1 MIIKC
6 SRGYDFAGLIDYLLR
21 RGEHQDRGE
30 ARIIRMEGVYDE
42 RTAAAQMAR
51 NAALAPCRMRPVVH
65 MMARAEVGL
74 SDARNAELS
83 CRMVDA
89 AGLAGRPYMA
99 VVHDDDHVHVVVCEM
114 DDLGRPPPRIQFA
127 QALGRPVTS
136 DEAKAMPK
144 GAVKSRAWDSHLP
157 MRLAKLAR
165 QLEVEWGLRELPSR
179 SVAIELQEPQLLHSQ
194 RQRLEARGEV
204 ALQDRYFDQV
214 RSALVLPS
222 WEMRIRA
229 LGQHGLN
236 LRVVSSGERKRGLQL
251 YSISNPRECVKI
263 SAFGFGGL
271 AKLDASADQPFVEYQ
286 ASHPRPPI
294 TLNKPEK
301 TFDQGFQKLQVQFR
315 EEIKQWHRATA
326 RRKSAFKRYK
336 AEKLAVGMQIEQLR
350 LTLQPCAGASAA
362 RFAAS
367 GLRRDLVARAQAE
380 LSYALAEAG
389 PARKKPVFAEFVKRR
404 ARLRDA
410 DAIRIWR
417 DLQDKVTETR
427 RLRIAKMIASLRRS
441 LHGIRERAKTLHNE
455 LKAFT
460 QPLSVATSSLK
471 SHGLALRASEAEARR
486 QSQQRQASDLAMR
499 ADQAGHRIL
508 VDPNRCVRIESWT
521 VSATDKALLDD
532 PSNLAIFERMAA
544 KQTAEVDALKDLIR
558 QPGLLR
564 RTTKGNYALSMKAVE
579 ARCPASARWSR
590 QAEVLSL
597 ASIVIAGLR
606 QQQHDEAR
614 NEKALASNILLNQ
627 SHTTSAEATRVVSH
641 LAAAE
646 SFRSQI
652 EQILRED
659 EERRADEQ
667 ATQSARAARAR
678 LLEQRTQEALEQ
690 RAREQSV
697 APQSADRHSAS
708 DPARRPL
715 PDASVVQA
723 EQRKRLL
730 AATSQR
736 PGDSP
741 EVRQYLENWAARI
754 HAFSA
759 DRPMGRNDLVA
770 IENQA
775 LLGMVRQGLT
785 ATQIEPFLEERS
797 PASALGMSTLADVQ
811 RNQAI
816 NDELAR
822 QRDQQDRARVLRDLG
837 KLAPPSETG
846 KEFVRLWQELLEENL
861 VNPNASSED
870 RNRAI
875 DHDVARMLIKRRCAA
890 IEVAE
895 AIMDCSPS
903 LASKPPSDR
912 KEYATELLSYF
923 IDEDGYRLLI
933 QQMTASS
940 GGNESTRPLI
950 SVQPMPDS
958 RRASTSG
965 ALSDDHDAGASG
977 DHLKGSVE
985 GHQAQRGQIYRP
997 GAHDHGL

>member
-6 SRGYDFAGLIDYLLR
+6 TRGRDFAGLIDYLLR

-51 NAALAPCRMRPVVH
+51 NAALAPRRMRPVVH

-74 SDARNAELS
+74 SDARYADLA

-99 VVHDDDHVHVVVCEM
+99 VVHDNDHVHVVVCEM

-144 GAVKSRAWDSHLP
+144 GAVKRRAWDSHLP

-165 QLEVEWGLRELPSR
+165 QLEVEWGLRKLPSR
-179 SVAIELQEPQLLHSQ
+179 SVTIELQEPQLLHSQ

-214 RSALVLPS
+214 RSALALPS
-222 WEMRIRA
+222 WDMRIHA

-263 SAFGFGGL
+263 SAFGLGGM

-380 LSYALAEAG
+380 LGYALAEAG
-389 PARKKPVFAEFVKRR
+389 PARKKPIFAEFVARR
-404 ARLRDA
+404 AKLGDA
-410 DAIRIWR
+410 DAMRVWR
-417 DLQDKVTETR
+417 DLEDQVTETR

-441 LHGIRERAKTLHNE
+441 LDGIKERAKTLHNE

-460 QPLSVATSSLK
+460 QPLSVATSTLK
-471 SHGLALRASEAEARR
+471 SRGLALRASEAEARR
-486 QSQQRQASDLAMR
+486 QNQQRQASDLAMR
-499 ADQAGHRIL
+499 ADQADHRIL
-508 VDPNRCVRIESWT
+508 VDQKQRVRIEGWNAT
-521 VSATDKALLDD
+521 ATDNALMDD
-532 PSNLAIFERMAA
+532 PGNLAIFERIAA
-544 KQTAEVDALKDLIR
+544 KQTAEVDALKDLIH
-558 QPGLLR
+558 QSGTLV
-564 RTTKGNYALSMKAVE
+564 RTAKGVYALNLNVVRT
-579 ARCPASARWSR
+579 RCPAAARWSK
-590 QAEVLSL
+590 QDEVRSL
-597 ASIVIAGLR
+597 ASTVIAGLR
-606 QQQHDEAR
+606 QQQHDQAR
-614 NEKALASNILLNQ
+614 NEQALASRILLKQ
-627 SHTTSAEATRVVSH
+627 SHTTSAEAARVVSH

-646 SFRSQI
+646 FFRSQI
-652 EQILRED
+652 ERMMRDD

-690 RAREQSV
+690 RAREQSD
-697 APQSADRHSAS
+697 APQNANRHSAS
-708 DPARRPL
+708 DPARRPM

-730 AATSQR
+730 AATSPR
-736 PGDSP
+736 SGYPPS
-741 EVRQYLENWAARI
+741 VRRYLEIWAARI
-754 HAFSA
+754 DAFPA
-759 DRPMGRNDLVA
+759 DRPLRPGDLAA

-775 LLGMVRQGLT
+775 LLHMVRQGLT
-785 ATQIEPFLEERS
+785 ATQIESFLEERS

-816 NDELAR
+816 ADELAR
-822 QRDQQDRARVLRDLG
+822 QRDQQYRARVRRYLG
-837 KLAPPSETG
+837 KLAPPSEIG
-846 KEFVRLWQELLEENL
+846 KEFVRLWQELLEENRGD
-861 VNPNASSED
+861 PDASTEN

-875 DHDVARMLIKRRCAA
+875 DHDVTSILIKCGRVA

-895 AIMDCSPS
+895 AIMDFSPS

-912 KEYATELLSYF
+912 KEYAADLLSHF
-923 IDEDGYRLLI
+923 FLGEEHRSLV
-933 QQMTASS
+933 QQITASS
-940 GGNESTRPLI
+940 GGNESTRSLTT
-950 SVQPMPDS
+950 VQAMPDS

-965 ALSDDHDAGASG
+965 EPSDDLHAVANVGR
-977 DHLKGSVE
+977 LKGSVE
-985 GHQAQRGQIYRP
+985 GHRAQRRQIYRP
-997 GAHDHGL
+997 GVDGHGR

>member
-6 SRGYDFAGLIDYLLR
+6 TRGRDFAGLIDYLLR
-21 RGEHQDRGE
+21 HGEHQDRGE

-74 SDARNAELS
+74 TDARYADLA

-136 DEAKAMPK
+136 DEAKAMPN

-157 MRLAKLAR
+157 MRLTKLAR

-214 RSALVLPS
+214 RSALALPS

-236 LRVVSSGERKRGLQL
+236 LRVISSGERKRGLQL
-251 YSISNPRECVKI
+251 YNISNPRECVKI
-263 SAFGFGGL
+263 SAFGLGGM
-271 AKLDASADQPFVEYQ
+271 AKLDVSADQPFVEYQ

-380 LSYALAEAG
+380 LSYALAVAG
-389 PARKKPVFAEFVKRR
+389 PARKKPVFAEFVARR
-404 ARLRDA
+404 AKLGDA
-410 DAIRIWR
+410 DAMRVWH
-417 DLQDKVTETR
+417 DLEDQVTETR

-441 LHGIRERAKTLHNE
+441 LHGIKERAKTLHNE

-460 QPLSVATSSLK
+460 QPLSVATLSLK
-471 SHGLALRASEAEARR
+471 SRGLALRASEADARR
-486 QSQQRQASDLAMR
+486 QSQQRQASYLAMR
-499 ADQAGHRIL
+499 ADQADHRIL
-508 VDPNRCVRIESWT
+508 VDQRQRVRIEGWK
-521 VSATDKALLDD
+521 ATAADNALMDD
-532 PSNLAIFERMAA
+532 PGNLAIFERIAA
-544 KQTAEVDALKDLIR
+544 RQTAEVDALKDLIR

-564 RTTKGNYALSMKAVE
+564 RTTKGDYALSMKAVE
-579 ARCPASARWSR
+579 ARCPASARWSK

-597 ASIVIAGLR
+597 ASTVIAGLR
-606 QQQHDEAR
+606 QEQHHEAR

-627 SHTTSAEATRVVSH
+627 SHTTSAEAARVVSH

-646 SFRSQI
+646 FFRSHI
-652 EQILRED
+652 ERVMRED

-690 RAREQSV
+690 RAREQSD

-730 AATSQR
+730 AATSPR
-736 PGDSP
+736 PGDPP

-754 HAFSA
+754 HVFSA

-816 NDELAR
+816 TDELAR
-822 QRDQQDRARVLRDLG
+822 QRDQQDRARVRRYLG
-837 KLAPPSETG
+837 KLVPPSETG
-846 KEFVRLWQELLEENL
+846 KEFVRLWQELLEEHMA
-861 VNPNASSED
+861 NPGASSED

-875 DHDVARMLIKRRCAA
+875 DHDVTRILIKRGRAA

-895 AIMDCSPS
+895 AIIDFSPS

-912 KEYATELLSYF
+912 KEYATERLSYF
-923 IDEDGYRLLI
+923 FDADGYRLLI
-933 QQMTASS
+933 EQMTASS
-940 GGNESTRPLI
+940 GGKESTRPLTT
-950 SVQPMPDS
+950 VQAKPDS

-965 ALSDDHDAGASG
+965 ELSDHLDAGDSG

-985 GHQAQRGQIYRP
+985 GHQAQRRQIYRP
-997 GAHDHGL
+997 GADGHGL